1 MEILQKCNVKGQTQK
16 SKSPLFYKIV
26 SVALWFCTLRR
37 SSQCHGDHPPLL
49 QTSLQLRW
57 KLNFIIRWWH
67 IYTVIKRKRS
77 PFHIR
82 NISVTQALKH
92 LNHKKWGWL
101 CNTKFIRREVPY
113 IDDWATISAPADLIG
128 GPSVYSCASTHHHVQ
143 SQYNDLLISVS
154 GTLTL
159 AHKTGLGQ
167 FHHIKHHLNRAV
179 GGPMLTATSGDFLP
193 EARRAPAGLPCSHLL
208 CDPLVLLLLGH
219 HSWLCLEKKKN
230 RK

>member
-37 SSQCHGDHPPLL
+37 SSECHGDHPPLH

-101 CNTKFIRREVPY
+101 CNTKVIRREVPY
-113 IDDWATISAPADLIG
+113 INDWATIRAPADLIG
-128 GPSVYSCASTHHHVQ
+128 GPSVYSCASTHHHVR

-154 GTLTL
+154 GTLTP
-159 AHKTGLGQ
+159 AHRQDSDSSITLSITLIEPSVVRCWRPQVETSCLNLGEPRQ
-167 FHHIKHHLNRAV
+167 A
-179 GGPMLTATSGDFLP
+179 
-193 EARRAPAGLPCSHLL
+193 C
-208 CDPLVLLLLGH
+208 LVSISCVTL
-219 HSWLCLEKKKN
+219 
-230 RK
+230 